1 MAKDE
6 FIKLMKKGEVDD
18 SYNMRGDN
26 VASSRSRGGNK
37 TLLKPK
43 ETDGAGTGASEENK
57 IKEKLISITTD
68 KDTNA
73 FSDFAKFL
81 EQHLNEHIEKEI
93 KKKLN

>member
-6 FIKLMKKGEVDD
+6 FTKLMQKGEVDD
-18 SYNMRGDN
+18 SYNIRGDK

-37 TLLKPK
+37 KKDNTKQQQ
-43 ETDGAGTGASEENK
+43 GTAREEK
-57 IKEKLISITTD
+57 IISIITD

-81 EQHLNEHIEKEI
+81 EQQLNEYVKKEI